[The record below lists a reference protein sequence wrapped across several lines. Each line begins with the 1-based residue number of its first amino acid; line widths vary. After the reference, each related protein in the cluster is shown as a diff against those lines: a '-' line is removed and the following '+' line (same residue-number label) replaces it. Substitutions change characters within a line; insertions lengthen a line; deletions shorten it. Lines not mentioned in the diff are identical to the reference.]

1 MKQPS
6 LRFWQEIALSVL
18 RTAVGLVFIFWL
30 LSLVPVKPDLTAVLP
45 LVLLIA
51 GTVFYIIVLR
61 WQLRRIFE
69 ARHPG
74 ILAVESLILSAGMFL
89 AIFSAVYVIIDGGAP
104 GSFNEQLSHFTAL
117 YFALTVLSTV
127 GFGDI
132 TPVTNFARLVVM
144 IQMALGLTYLA
155 VIIKVF
161 IGAAQRARAKRE
173 MSDAKGEGTN

>member
-6 LRFWQEIALSVL
+6 LRFWQEIVLSFL
-18 RTAVGLVFIFWL
+18 RTVVGLVFIFWL
-30 LSLVPVKPDLTAVLP
+30 LSLVPVKPDPTAILP
-45 LVLLIA
+45 LALLVA

-61 WQLRRIFE
+61 WQLRRVFE

-74 ILAVESLILSAGMFL
+74 ILAVESLVLSAAMFL

-104 GSFNEQLSHFTAL
+104 GSFSEQLNHFTAM

-155 VIIKVF
+155 IIIKVF
-161 IGAAQRARAKRE
+161 IGTAQRARAQRE
-173 MSDAKGEGTN
+173 ASGAKVEGTN